1 MPTCVLAHGC
11 DLNTFAAFL
20 STKVNRG
27 ASAKDVAQLVVTT
40 CFEIDKALTP
50 IIGQRGLEALLNR
63 SLNLA
68 SASQAWLL
76 VGADAFDL
84 KANLSELHLTLS
96 LQTSELAAQGGGA
109 FLDHFHQLLTTLVG
123 TPLTERLLRP
133 MWVNFLSG
141 PSPQDPFQ

>member
-1 MPTCVLAHGC
+1 M
-11 DLNTFAAFL
+11 NTFAAFL
-20 STKVNRG
+20 STKVNHG
-27 ASAKDVAQLVVTT
+27 ANAKDVAHLVVTT

-50 IIGQRGLEALLNR
+50 IIGKRGLEALFTR
-63 SLNLA
+63 SLHLT
-68 SASQAWLL
+68 SASHAWLL

-84 KANLSELHLTLS
+84 QADLSELQVTLS
-96 LQTSELAAQGGGA
+96 LQTSELAVQGGGA

-141 PSPQDPFQ
+141 PSPQDPF

>member
-1 MPTCVLAHGC
+1 M
-11 DLNTFAAFL
+11 NTFAAFL
-20 STKVNRG
+20 SSKVNHG

>member
-1 MPTCVLAHGC
+1 M
-11 DLNTFAAFL
+11 NTFAAFL
-20 STKVNRG
+20 STKVNHG

-63 SLNLA
+63 SLHLA

-84 KANLSELHLTLS
+84 KADLSELHVTLS